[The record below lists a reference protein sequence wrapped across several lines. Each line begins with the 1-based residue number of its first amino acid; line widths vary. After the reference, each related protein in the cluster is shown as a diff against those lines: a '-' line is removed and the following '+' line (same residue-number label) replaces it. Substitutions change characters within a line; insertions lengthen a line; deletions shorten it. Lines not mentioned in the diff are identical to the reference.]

1 MYLVQILL
9 PLYDNDGIPLA
20 REEIDSV
27 RRALTKRFGGVT
39 AYSRTPAQGT
49 WRDEDGKVH
58 HDDVV
63 VVEVM
68 TAEIER
74 AWWAE
79 YRKSLCA
86 RFRQTEIVVRAMP
99 IESL

>member
-1 MYLVQILL
+1 MQILL
-9 PLYDNDGIPLA
+9 PLYDNDGIPVP

-27 RRALTKRFGGVT
+27 RRTLTTRFGGVT
-39 AYSRTPAQGT
+39 AYSRAPAQGT
-49 WRDEDGKVH
+49 WRDDDGDVH

-68 TAEIER
+68 VAALER
-74 AWWAE
+74 TWWST
-79 YRKSLCA
+79 YRESLCVQ
-86 RFRQTEIVVRAMP
+86 FRQTEIVVRATP